1 MIHGDVTYTD
11 EALYANKLSMV
22 YEDIEAARETL
33 DAVREFIRNHPTVY
47 LSTHTPLGYE
57 NLEHGKIID
66 LDNPPE
72 SIPPEAVSVKEATGK
87 YIFCIDSDDV
97 IEPETIETLVKICN
111 ETGSELCISSYRRF
125 KDPYIRQ
132 SYPEMHSSILDAKEA
147 TRRMTCDM
155 GFTHSSCGKLYLRS
169 LWEGIT
175 FPEGKIYEDYQTT
188 FKLIARAEKVAY
200 CDARFYCYRIRSGS
214 IMRTKVQEI
223 NIELLDISSVV
234 TEELTRLYPDMEEII
249 LYQKA
254 RTYLRLM
261 KNILNAGFDVFP
273 DAQQRI
279 ISYIKS
285 EKENLLASSVVKKV
299 DKIKVRTLCMGRRVF
314 YLAYKIGNLK
324 NRNMQD

>member
-1 MIHGDVTYTD
+1 MADLVSVIIPVYNTSEYLRECLDSVAGQTYRSLQILVID
-11 EALYANKLSMV
+11 DGSRDGSGQIADLYAASDERFNVMHRENGGPS
-22 YEDIEAARETL
+22 AARNAAL
-33 DAVREFIRNHPTVY
+33 
-47 LSTHTPLGYE
+47 
-57 NLEHGKIID
+57 
-66 LDNPPE
+66 
-72 SIPPEAVSVKEATGK
+72 KEATGK

-97 IEPETIETLVKICN
+97 IEPETIETLVKICS
-111 ETGSELCISSYRRF
+111 ETGAELCISSYRRF

-132 SYPEMHSSILDAKEA
+132 SYPEMHSSILDSKEA

-200 CDARFYCYRIRSGS
+200 CDAQFYCYRIRSGS

-273 DAQQRI
+273 EAQQRI

-285 EKENLLASSVVKKV
+285 EKENLLASSVVKNV

-314 YLAYKIGNLK
+314 YLAYKVGNLK

>member
-1 MIHGDVTYTD
+1 MTDLVSVIIPVYNTSVYLRECLDSVAGQTYRGLQILVIDDGSNDGSGEIADSYAAAD
-11 EALYANKLSMV
+11 ERFTVMHRENGGPS
-22 YEDIEAARETL
+22 AARNAAL
-33 DAVREFIRNHPTVY
+33 
-47 LSTHTPLGYE
+47 
-57 NLEHGKIID
+57 
-66 LDNPPE
+66 
-72 SIPPEAVSVKEATGK
+72 KEATGK